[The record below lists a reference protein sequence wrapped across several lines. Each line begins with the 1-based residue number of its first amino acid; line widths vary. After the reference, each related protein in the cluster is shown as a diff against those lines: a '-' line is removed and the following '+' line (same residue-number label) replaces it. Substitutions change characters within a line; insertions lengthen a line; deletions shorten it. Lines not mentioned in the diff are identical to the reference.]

1 MTEKIQQIIDGIRLK
16 YKMLYSQLES
26 ERSLK
31 LEIETELT
39 SVKNDILILEKEK
52 SEFEDQNEKL
62 KSELETILK
71 QRVDENQASLK
82 DRNEGIDELV
92 REVEHCIN
100 QLK

>member
-62 KSELETILK
+62 KSELETIIK

>member
-1 MTEKIQQIIDGIRLK
+1 
-16 YKMLYSQLES
+16 MLYSQLES

-62 KSELETILK
+62 KSELETIIK